1 MRICSYKNRKQV
13 PSKAQPGTLIVAGD
27 DAFLVAQDGT
37 VIDIA
42 RLADFVTTI
51 KQGSD
56 GAPGLQGPQGPPG
69 ADSTVPGP
77 AGRDGKDSTVPGP
90 RGRAG
95 VQGPQGERG
104 KDGFSDV
111 PGPKGDRGERGP
123 AGERGPQGIQ
133 GPPGIDSK
141 GLLAE
146 VREQLNILRGQIAPL
161 TKDYQDYLTAKKAGE
176 QYRAALQ
183 KQILARMEKIR
194 EKEK

>member
-13 PSKAQPGTLIVAGD
+13 PAKAQPGTLIVAGD

-42 RLADFVTTI
+42 RLADFVATI

-56 GAPGLQGPQGPPG
+56 GAPGLRGPQGPPG
-69 ADSTVPGP
+69 ADSTMPGP

-104 KDGFSDV
+104 RDGFSDV
-111 PGPKGDRGERGP
+111 PGPRGERGERGP
-123 AGERGPQGIQ
+123 AGERGPQGTQ
-133 GPPGIDSK
+133 GPPGIDSQ
-141 GLLAE
+141 GLLAQ
-146 VREQLNILRGQIAPL
+146 VREELYILRGKVEPISAEF
-161 TKDYQDYLTAKKAGE
+161 TKWLEAKRLGAEYQNE
-176 QYRAALQ
+176 LQ
-183 KQILARMEKIR
+183 KKILKRMGR
-194 EKEK
+194 